1 MPLIE
6 QVAVLGAGGTMGL
19 PMARNMARAGL
30 GVRAWN
36 RSVEKAEPLTQE
48 GATIVSAPAEAADG
62 AQAIVTMLADAEA
75 VIESMDGDE
84 GALAGASEGATWI
97 QMSTIGIEGTERCA
111 ELAEERGT
119 AFVDAPVLG
128 TKQPAEKGEL
138 VVLASGPEDSRERVA
153 PILDAVG
160 QKTLWVGEAGAGS
173 RLKLVTNSWVLTV
186 VEGTAEAIAMA

>member
-6 QVAVLGAGGTMGL
+6 QVAVLGAGGTMGF

-36 RSVEKAEPLTQE
+36 RSAEKAEPLKEAGVAVAST
-48 GATIVSAPAEAADG
+48 PAEAADR

-75 VIESMDGDE
+75 VLESMDGDE
-84 GALAGASEGATWI
+84 GALAGVSEGATWI
-97 QMSTIGIEGTERCA
+97 QMSTLGIEGTERCA
-111 ELAEERGT
+111 ELADERGI

-153 PILDAVG
+153 PIFDAVG
-160 QKTLWVGEAGAGS
+160 KQTIWAGEAGAGS
-173 RLKLVTNSWVLTV
+173 RLKLVT
-186 VEGTAEAIAMA
+186 